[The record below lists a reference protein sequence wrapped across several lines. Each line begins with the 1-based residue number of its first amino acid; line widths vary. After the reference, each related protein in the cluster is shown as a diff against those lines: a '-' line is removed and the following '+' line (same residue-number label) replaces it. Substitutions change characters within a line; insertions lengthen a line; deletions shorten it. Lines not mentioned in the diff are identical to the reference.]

1 MIRNVKWA
9 KRDLIVW
16 WSFTH
21 HSQLI
26 LSYICHWLV
35 LVFILV
41 PYFISMAGHGALW
54 IHGWQSPA
62 ALWFELQIS
71 LLHGLVRGLLR
82 SWGGKTYTSCPTF
95 NWTKH
100 TKVASLSTGPHQS
113 WLELKGGVFVACLI
127 FAVPGLKAC
136 VIAGLFH
143 KCYSWSTSYPLSKY
157 GLQHSCR
164 KPAL

>member
-26 LSYICHWLV
+26 LFYICHWLV

-82 SWGGKTYTSCPTF
+82 SWGGKTYKSCPTF
-95 NWTKH
+95 NWTSSIL
-100 TKVASLSTGPHQS
+100 VRIEG
-113 WLELKGGVFVACLI
+113 WVFVASLI
-127 FAVPGLKAC
+127 FAVPGLKVCA
-136 VIAGLFH
+136 IAGLFH
-143 KCYSWSTSYPLSKY
+143 KCYSWSTSYPLSRY